1 MMRATTPLRRLTSA
15 LLVASSRSFSST
27 AGMAQSKMTVT
38 VPPENLEA
46 IASLEPKALWSQFA
60 TLSSIPRPSKQE
72 EQVLSYIKA
81 FAEERNL
88 KWKQDAVGNL
98 VVFHPGCGS
107 GKGASPV
114 VIQGH
119 VDMVTEKNSDSSHD
133 FEKDPILL
141 RQIKN
146 QESGLWLG
154 ATGTTLGADNGIG
167 VAAALALLET
177 SVDDDETTMPP
188 LEALFTIDEETG
200 LTGAT
205 KLDAKSLGLSGK
217 TLLNLDTE
225 EWGELYVGCAGG
237 GDSTIS
243 VPLTRTTV
251 VESTDG
257 LEFVT
262 IRVNGL
268 MGGHSGLNIHEGRAN
283 AVLLC
288 AAAAHTALQQSGV
301 SLVSI
306 KGGDKHNAIPR
317 EAEATFAVSG
327 SQAKEAVQQA
337 AEKCALSSKAVYG
350 TLETNLRV
358 VSQELS
364 TKEDCEA
371 PLEHDSASRLISMLL
386 ALPHGPLKFSHSMPD
401 LVETSNNVASV
412 TTTAEGATILCSTR
426 SSIGEAL
433 EATRDRI
440 SAVVSLAGGGAK
452 IVKGE
457 AYPGWNPNMNSNL
470 LNLGIQL
477 LSKDGRKPGVK
488 AIHAGLECGLLIE
501 KMGGDVDA
509 LSFGPTITG
518 AHSPDERILIDTV
531 APFYQLVKEMLVELA
546 K

>member
-1 MMRATTPLRRLTSA
+1 MMKVTRYSFRSLTSA
-15 LLVASSRSFSST
+15 MLVASSRCLSSSST
-27 AGMAQSKMTVT
+27 DSQLKMTVA
-38 VPPENLEA
+38 VPPENLA
-46 IASLEPKALWSQFA
+46 AVANLEPQQLWLQFA

-72 EQVLSYIKA
+72 DQVLSYIKG

-88 KWKQDAVGNL
+88 EWKQDAVGNL
-98 VVFHPGCGS
+98 VVFHPGCGA
-107 GKGASPV
+107 GKSASPV

-119 VDMVTEKNSDSSHD
+119 VDMVTEKNSDSTHD

-141 RQIKN
+141 RQFSQSENEI
-146 QESGLWLG
+146 WVG

-177 SVDDDETTMPP
+177 PVDDKETIMPP

-205 KLDAKSLGLSGK
+205 ELDPKSLGLMGK
-217 TLLNLDTE
+217 TMLNLDTE

-237 GDSTIS
+237 GDSTITL
-243 VPLTRTTV
+243 PFTRTT
-251 VESTDG
+251 ESIDN
-257 LEFVT
+257 LSLVT
-262 IRVNGL
+262 IRVDGL
-268 MGGHSGLNIHEGRAN
+268 MGGHSGINIHEGRAN

-288 AAAAHTALQQSGV
+288 AAAAQAALQESGV

-306 KGGDKHNAIPR
+306 EGGDKHNAIPR

-327 SQAKEAVQQA
+327 AQARKAVEDA
-337 AEKCALSSKAVYG
+337 AEKCAMAARAEYG
-350 TLETNLRV
+350 TLETNLRIQ
-358 VSQELS
+358 SQEYNNDAS
-364 TKEDCEA
+364 GA
-371 PLEHDSASRLISMLL
+371 PLERECASRLISVLL

-401 LVETSNNVASV
+401 LVETSNNVASI
-412 TTTAEGATILCSTR
+412 TMSADGATILCSTR

-433 EATRDRI
+433 EAVRDRI
-440 SAVVSLAGGGAK
+440 SAIVSLAGGGAK
-452 IVKGE
+452 IEKGE

-470 LNLGIQL
+470 LRLGKEL
-477 LSKDGRKPGVK
+477 LSKDGRQPGVK

-518 AHSPDERILIDTV
+518 AHSPDESILADTV
-531 APFYQLVKEMLVELA
+531 PPFYDLVKDMLVELA
-546 K
+546 KK